1 MLWICCFRYVAP
13 GIADLHLFN
22 QRLHRRLTREN
33 ENMPST
39 TLVDGKLALRPCF
52 VGARTNQS
60 HADALLEAV
69 LRIGGGDGAGDGRGV

>member
-1 MLWICCFRYVAP
+1 M
-13 GIADLHLFN
+13 
-22 QRLHRRLTREN
+22 REN

-39 TLVDGKLALRPCF
+39 ARVNGQPALRPCF

-69 LRIGGGDGAGDGRGV
+69 LRIGREMEREVGEASDG